1 MNEEQLQR
9 TIEFLLQ
16 HQAEFASQIAIIREM
31 QREFQ
36 KERESEDKT
45 FQVKLNAL
53 TETVHNLA
61 LLGRDLL
68 EVEQIY
74 SRRLDRLEG
83 MHPH

>member
-16 HQAEFASQIAIIREM
+16 SQADFASKIAIIREM
-31 QREFQ
+31 QKEFQ
-36 KERESEDKT
+36 KERETEDKN
-45 FQVKLNAL
+45 FQVKINAL
-53 TETVHNLA
+53 TDTVHNLA

-68 EVEQIY
+68 EVEQIH